1 MIATLTQATKAS
13 LYIVLSKSLEHN
25 TTSVVAVAVAVQNPD
40 MNYLQT

>member
-13 LYIVLSKSLEHN
+13 FSIVLSKSLEHN
-25 TTSVVAVAVAVQNPD
+25 TTSVVAVAVQNPD